1 MTLDSLRTF
10 LRVRLYTAISLTVD
24 IVDTTETIAL
34 PDHSVIRSISPRAR
48 WISGS
53 QIPLHRLPGIAPV
66 RYQSA
71 ISLKLASELHQSP
84 LAIAQQ
90 IGRAYDTDPTSPWKI
105 SIDINAT
112 GWLTLSLPYTDVID
126 VLNQSLTPTSSLH
139 VLDETHLPFKIWH
152 TYERCRSLRS
162 HLDFHFAT
170 HPIPST
176 RDTSGLLGFQDTQ
189 TIAAHRDLIET
200 LLDWMDELDSP
211 RSRSTL
217 SRSPSTPHS
226 SLADQF
232 LLDLCQ
238 SFHQLHR
245 QVPLFHP
252 AITRDQQLQFLQCL
266 AWVQGAIERAFLSPS
281 RHP

>member
-24 IVDTTETIAL
+24 IVDTTETSTV
-34 PDHSVIRSISPRAR
+34 PDDGVIRSFSPQAR
-48 WISGS
+48 WVSWPHIS
-53 QIPLHRLPGIAPV
+53 LHRLPGIAPV

-71 ISLKLASELHQSP
+71 IALKLASEINQSP

-90 IGRAYDTDPTSPWKI
+90 IARAYDTPATSPWKI

-112 GWLTLSLPYTDVID
+112 GWLTLSLPYTDLID
-126 VLNQSLTPTSSLH
+126 FLNQSFTPTSSLH

-152 TYERCRSLRS
+152 TYDRCRSLRS

-170 HPIPST
+170 HPVAST
-176 RDTSGLLGFQDTQ
+176 PDASGLLGFPDTQ

-200 LLDWMDELDSP
+200 LLDWMDELDAPRP
-211 RSRSTL
+211 RSPS
-217 SRSPSTPHS
+217 SRSPSPTHS

-232 LLDLCQ
+232 LLNLCQ

-252 AITRDQQLQFLQCL
+252 ATTRDQQIQFLQCL
-266 AWVQGAIERAFLSPS
+266 AWVQGAIERAFSSPS
-281 RHP
+281 QHP